1 MYLVV
6 IAWLYVVLLMALAEA
21 FSPQGTVIGALFT
34 LLLYG
39 ALPLGI
45 VVYILSTPSRKR
57 ALREA
62 QASEAAAPGSVAPN
76 AGGHAPAAAQPDGV
90 APVGEKAPGVAD
102 GAPGR

>member
-6 IAWLYVVLLMALAEA
+6 IAWAYVVLLMALAEA
-21 FSPQGTVIGALFT
+21 FSPQGTVLGAVFT

-45 VVYILSTPSRKR
+45 VVYILGTPSRKR
-57 ALREA
+57 ALQQA
-62 QASEAAAPGSVAPN
+62 QAGDSVAPD
-76 AGGHAPAAAQPDGV
+76 AGGHAPAAAQPGGV
-90 APVGEKAPGVAD
+90 APVGEKTPGTGD

>member
-6 IAWLYVVLLMALAEA
+6 IAWMYVVLLMALAEA
-21 FSPQGTVIGALFT
+21 FSPQGTVLGALFT

-39 ALPLGI
+39 ALPLGL
-45 VVYILSTPSRKR
+45 VVYILGTPARKR

-62 QASEAAAPGSVAPN
+62 QASESIAPDAGDHAA
-76 AGGHAPAAAQPDGV
+76 AAAQPGSV
-90 APVGEKAPGVAD
+90 APVGEKAPDSGG

>member
-6 IAWLYVVLLMALAEA
+6 IAWMYVVLLMALAEA
-21 FSPQGTVIGALFT
+21 FSPQGTVIGALVT

-45 VVYILSTPSRKR
+45 VVYILATPARKR

-62 QASEAAAPGSVAPN
+62 QERESVAPVSVAPD
-76 AGGHAPAAAQPDGV
+76 AGDHAPAAAQAQSI

>member
-6 IAWLYVVLLMALAEA
+6 IAWMYVVLLMALAEA
-21 FSPQGTVIGALFT
+21 FSPQGTVLGALFT

-39 ALPLGI
+39 ALPLGV
-45 VVYILSTPSRKR
+45 VVYILGTPARKR

-62 QASEAAAPGSVAPN
+62 QAAESAAPD
-76 AGGHAPAAAQPDGV
+76 AGGQAAAAAQPDSV
-90 APVGEKAPGVAD
+90 APVGEKASNARD